1 MANYDFSMEAA
12 DRYFAAGNHPMA
24 AAWKACNSK
33 ERPGYLAQA
42 VRDYCAFTR
51 CDITELEAQTA
62 PYPPRMDYAV
72 FERALYIMLNSGA
85 TADGNMSGPKYF
97 GVPVDASRSV
107 KGTAPSKP
115 AERSEAEQR
124 WWPIEVHVTLEGM

>member
-1 MANYDFSMEAA
+1 MASYDFGPRAA
-12 DRYFAAGNHPMA
+12 DEYFSEKNHPMA
-24 AAWKACNSK
+24 AAWKACDAK
-33 ERPGYLAQA
+33 QRQAYLAQA
-42 VRDYCAFTR
+42 VRDYCAFTK
-51 CDITELEAQTA
+51 CDITELEPRTA

-85 TADGNMSGPKYF
+85 TSDGDVSGPKYF

-107 KGTAPSKP
+107 KGSAPSKP

-124 WWPIEVHVTLEGM
+124 WWPIEVHVTLEGF